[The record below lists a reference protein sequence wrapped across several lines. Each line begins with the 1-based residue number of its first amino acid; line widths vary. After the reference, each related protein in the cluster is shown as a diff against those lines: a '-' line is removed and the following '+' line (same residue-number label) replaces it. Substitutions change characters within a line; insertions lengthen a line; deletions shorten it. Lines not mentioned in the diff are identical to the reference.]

1 LASNQ
6 SVLTVEN
13 LQAGYGGVR
22 VLHGV
27 SVNVKERS
35 ITVLLG
41 TNGNGKSTLLKCLAG
56 LLKPDLGSVQ
66 LNHDGGSIEL
76 AGKGPPEI
84 VEAGLSLVPEGR
96 RLFPML
102 TVAEN
107 LLMGAYR
114 KSARKRQRENMN
126 FVCGLFPILEERKRQ
141 LAGTLSGGE
150 QQMLAIARGLMS
162 NPKLL
167 LIDEPSLGLAP
178 IIISRV
184 MAAIKELRDKHGLT
198 ILMTEQNLP
207 QAAKIADWG
216 YIMVHGKIVFEGNA
230 QQIHDNEL
238 VRKYYLVG

>member
-1 LASNQ
+1 LASSQ

-56 LLKPDLGSVQ
+56 LLKPDLGSVR
-66 LNHDGGSIEL
+66 LNHD

-114 KSARKRQRENMN
+114 KSARKRQRENMS

-141 LAGTLSGGE
+141 LAGSLSGGE